1 MEEAVEVV
9 DEVDREVEEVQ
20 EAEDV
25 VEAEGSKGR
34 QRKETV
40 NEHME
45 NTSTSGLKDITLRM
59 DYAIRSGYFRD

>member
-40 NEHME
+40 NEYME
-45 NTSTSGLKDITLRM
+45 NTSTSGLKKITLRM
-59 DYAIRSGYFRD
+59 DYGIRLGYFRD